1 MIRILKN
8 IINEGYYYE
17 LQMKKVLMFQD
28 VLFTSTSQIPL
39 SHQVIMEGKK
49 PIETAAVRKDEVLD
63 SLDSVKSDCVYHLA
77 LNK

>member
-8 IINEGYYYE
+8 IINEGYYDK

-28 VLFTSTSQIPL
+28 ILFTSTSQIPL

-49 PIETAAVRKDEVLD
+49 Q
-63 SLDSVKSDCVYHLA
+63 
-77 LNK
+77 

>member
-17 LQMKKVLMFQD
+17 LQMKKVLRFQD
-28 VLFTSTSQIPL
+28 ALFTSTSQIPL

-49 PIETAAVRKDEVLD
+49 Q
-63 SLDSVKSDCVYHLA
+63 
-77 LNK
+77 